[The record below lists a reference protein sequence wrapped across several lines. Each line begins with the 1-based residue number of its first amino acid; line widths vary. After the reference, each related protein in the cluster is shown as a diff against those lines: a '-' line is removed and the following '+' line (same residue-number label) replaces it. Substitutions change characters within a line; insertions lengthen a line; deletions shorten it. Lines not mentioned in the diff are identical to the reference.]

1 MPRTCASDAPETMTK
16 ESVAEHRPRRSNT
29 TGSTALRSIN
39 AFTTCE
45 SSVFILEEH
54 PPGADAGVR
63 GDHRSDRGHQTL
75 YGSVAR
81 HELNAQRFREF
92 RDVAVHDAHAEGA
105 RPRREGLVEQLE
117 DAAAG
122 RLTAA
127 RAPHVLVLTF
137 HSKRHDGFEI
147 ELRAQPGLAAAHAS
161 GADQPLRTRG

>member
-1 MPRTCASDAPETMTK
+1 MPRTCASDVPETMRK
-16 ESVAEHRPRRSNT
+16 KSGAQHRPRRSNT

-92 RDVAVHDAHAEGA
+92 GDVA
-105 RPRREGLVEQLE
+105 
-117 DAAAG
+117 
-122 RLTAA
+122 
-127 RAPHVLVLTF
+127 APGK
-137 HSKRHDGFEI
+137 S
-147 ELRAQPGLAAAHAS
+147 
-161 GADQPLRTRG
+161 TRV